1 VTDHETPPHRD
12 ARYTAFGLTIASE
25 IELPE
30 LASGGPSGPAD
41 VEIRL
46 GQVAPTLEGAIEIET
61 GITAKPG
68 ALLIDCESARYLVRN
83 GSEITISPKPGR
95 SERDIRA
102 YLLGSAIGAICHQR
116 GLLPL
121 HANAVEMG
129 GEAIAFA
136 GPSGAGKSTLAAH
149 FRSRGLKVL
158 CDDVCA
164 ISFDAAGRPMAW
176 PGIPRI
182 KLWSD
187 ALAAFG
193 REAGDLE
200 RVFDREDKFSL
211 PFPHDPLHSALPLS
225 RIFILVRAGDGE
237 APCIRPLSGAQA
249 FNAVFGNVYR
259 QEYAAPLGQ
268 AKTLFANVV
277 SLLGRTQVYAAERTW
292 GFEVFEAEAETL
304 ERQLSLPLETWR
316 PRRRQT
322 TNVKV

>member
-1 VTDHETPPHRD
+1 MTDRETPPHRD
-12 ARYTAFGLTIASE
+12 ACYTAFGLTIASE

-30 LASGGPSGPAD
+30 LARGEPTGRAD

-46 GQVAPTLEGAIEIET
+46 GAVAPTLEEATEIEP
-61 GITAKPG
+61 GVTAKPR
-68 ALLIDCESARYLVRN
+68 ALLIDCESARYLVRD

-116 GLLPL
+116 GILPL
-121 HANAVEMG
+121 HANAVEAA
-129 GEAIAFA
+129 GEAVAFA

-149 FRSRGLKVL
+149 FRRRGLKVL

-164 ISFDAAGRPMAW
+164 VSFDAGGRPMAW

-187 ALAAFG
+187 ALDAFG
-193 REAGDLE
+193 RASGDLE

-225 RIFILVRAGDGE
+225 RIFVLTRAGEGE
-237 APCIRPLSGAQA
+237 APAIRPLSGAQA
-249 FNAVFGNVYR
+249 FDAILGNVYR
-259 QEYAAPLGQ
+259 QEYAAALGQ
-268 AKTLFANVV
+268 SKILFANVV
-277 SLLGRTQVYAAERTW
+277 SLLGRSQVYAAERAW
-292 GFEVFEAEAETL
+292 GFDVFEAEAASL
-304 ERQLSLPLETWR
+304 ERQLGLAR
-316 PRRRQT
+316 PVLDRRQA
-322 TNVKV
+322 TNLKV

>member
-1 VTDHETPPHRD
+1 MTDRETPPHRD
-12 ARYTAFGLTIASE
+12 ARYTAFGLSIASE

-30 LASGGPSGPAD
+30 LASGGPSSRAD

-46 GQVAPTLEGAIEIET
+46 GQVAPTLEGATEIDA
-61 GITAKPG
+61 GVTAKPG

-102 YLLGSAIGAICHQR
+102 YLLGSAIGAVCHQR

-121 HANAVEMG
+121 HANAVEAR
-129 GEAIAFA
+129 GEAVAFA

-149 FRSRGLKVL
+149 FHRRGLKVL

-164 ISFDAAGRPMAW
+164 VSFDAAGRPLAW

-182 KLWSD
+182 KLWGD

-193 REAGDLE
+193 RDAGDLE

-211 PFPHDPLHSALPLS
+211 PFPHHPLHSALPLS
-225 RIFILVRAGDGE
+225 RIFILVRAGESPG
-237 APCIRPLSGAQA
+237 IRPLSGAQA
-249 FNAVFGNVYR
+249 FDAILGNVYR
-259 QEYAAPLGQ
+259 LEYAAALGQ
-268 AKTLFANVV
+268 AKTLFTNVV
-277 SLLGRTQVYAAERTW
+277 SLLARTQVYAAERAW
-292 GFEVFEAEAETL
+292 GFDVFEAEAATL
-304 ERQLSLPLETWR
+304 ERQLGLPLEPWR
-316 PRRRQT
+316 PVRNRRQT

>member
-1 VTDHETPPHRD
+1 VTDRETPLHRD

-30 LASGGPSGPAD
+30 LARGEPASPAD
-41 VEIRL
+41 VEIRF
-46 GQVAPTLEGAIEIET
+46 GAVAQTLEGGTEIEA
-61 GITAKPG
+61 GVTAKPG
-68 ALLIDCESARYLVRN
+68 ALLIDCESARYLVRDGN
-83 GSEITISPKPGR
+83 QITISPKPGR

-121 HANAVEMG
+121 HANAVEAG
-129 GEAIAFA
+129 GEAVAFA

-149 FRSRGLKVL
+149 FRRRGLKVL

-164 ISFDAAGRPMAW
+164 VSFDLDGAPMAW

-193 REAGDLE
+193 RDAGDLE

-211 PFPHDPLHSALPLS
+211 PFPHDPLHSALPLA
-225 RIFILVRAGDGE
+225 RIFILLRTGEGD
-237 APCIRPLSGAQA
+237 APAIRPLSGAQA
-249 FNAVFGNVYR
+249 FDAIIGNVYR

-268 AKTLFANVV
+268 SKTLFANVV
-277 SLLGRTQVYAAERTW
+277 SLLGRAQVYAAVRAW
-292 GFEVFEAEAETL
+292 GFDVFEAEAEAL
-304 ERQLSLPLETWR
+304 ESQIGVRMELPR
-316 PRRRQT
+316 PARIRRQT
-322 TNVKV
+322 SNV

>member
-1 VTDHETPPHRD
+1 MTDRETPHHRD

-30 LASGGPSGPAD
+30 LARGETASRVD
-41 VEIRL
+41 VDIRL
-46 GQVAPTLEGAIEIET
+46 GDVAPTLEGATEIET
-61 GITAKPG
+61 GVAAKPG
-68 ALLIDCESARYLVRN
+68 ALLIDCESARYLVVN

-95 SERDIRA
+95 SERDVRA

-116 GLLPL
+116 GILPL
-121 HANAVEMG
+121 HANAVEAN
-129 GEAIAFA
+129 GEAVAFA

-149 FRSRGLKVL
+149 FRRRGLKIL

-164 ISFDAAGRPMAW
+164 VGFDAAGRPMAW

-193 REAGDLE
+193 RTTRDLE
-200 RVFDREDKFSL
+200 RVFDREDKYSL

-225 RIFILVRAGDGE
+225 RIFVLARANEGQ
-237 APCIRPLSGAQA
+237 APAIRPLTGAQA
-249 FNAVFGNVYR
+249 FDAILGNVYR

-268 AKTLFANVV
+268 AKVLFANVV
-277 SLLGRTQVYAAERTW
+277 SLLGRSQVYAAERTW
-292 GFEVFEAEAETL
+292 GFDVFEAEASIL
-304 ERQLSLPLETWR
+304 ESQLGLSWSSR
-316 PRRRQT
+316 DHRRA
-322 TNVKV
+322 TNVNA